1 MDRQEFLMHKGVK
14 GMKWGRRKAVDSG
27 SSSRNAS
34 PSKDL
39 DVKAEDQE
47 AKIQA
52 AKRLAM
58 RRSTATL
65 AGIGTL
71 AVASQAGAHPV
82 IAYASGIAVAAILD
96 RPRKSDRDKA
106 LK

>member
-34 PSKDL
+34 PSNGI
-39 DVKAEDQE
+39 DVKTKDE
-47 AKIQA
+47 A
-52 AKRLAM
+52 AKRLA
-58 RRSTATL
+58 RRHSAATL
-65 AGIGTL
+65 AGIGTFV
-71 AVASQAGAHPV
+71 VARQAGANSV
-82 IAYASGIAVAAILD
+82 ISMASGVTLAMVLA
-96 RPRKSDRDKA
+96 RSRKSDRDKG

>member
-34 PSKDL
+34 PSNGV
-39 DVKAEDQE
+39 DVKDKDQE
-47 AKIQA
+47 AKDQA
-52 AKRLAM
+52 AKRLAK
-58 RRSTATL
+58 RNFGATL
-65 AGIGTL
+65 AGIATL
-71 AVASQAGAHPV
+71 HVASLAGAKPV
-82 IAYASGIAVAAILD
+82 IAYASGITVAAVLA
-96 RPRKSDRDKA
+96 RSRKSDRDEE